1 MSGHSKWSTIKRKKG
16 AADAKR
22 GKIFTKLIK
31 EITVAAR
38 MGGGGDPDMNP
49 QLRQAID
56 KAKQHNMPND
66 NIKRA
71 LKKAV
76 GEGEGQNFEE
86 SSYEGY
92 GPGGTAVL
100 VRVLTDNKNRTTAEV
115 RHAFSKFGG
124 NLGQD
129 GCVSYLFNK
138 KGMVIIDKEGADEDA
153 LLETA
158 INAGAEDMKDEDSTF
173 DIYTEP
179 NDFETVRNA
188 IKKAGF
194 SIADAEI
201 SMIPQNTVQL
211 SGKRASTMLKLVDTL
226 EDNDD
231 VQDVYSNFDISQE
244 ELEALSD

>member
-31 EITVAAR
+31 EITVAVK
-38 MGGGGDPDMNP
+38 MGNNPDPEMNP

-56 KAKQHNMPND
+56 KAKQNNMPND
-66 NIKRA
+66 NVKRA
-71 LKKAV
+71 IKKAS
-76 GEGEGQNFEE
+76 GEGEGQSFEE

-92 GPGGTAVL
+92 GPGGAAVL

-129 GCVSYLFNK
+129 GCVSYMFDK
-138 KGMVIIDKEGADEDA
+138 KGMVVIDKEGVDEDA
-153 LLETA
+153 LLEA
-158 INAGAEDMKDEDSTF
+158 ALNAGAEDMKDEDSTF

-179 NDFETVRNA
+179 NDFESVRDA
-188 IKKAGF
+188 IKDGGF
-194 SIADAEI
+194 TIAQAEV

-211 SGKRASTMLKLVDTL
+211 SGRKAGTMLKLMETL

-231 VQDVYSNFDISQE
+231 VQDVYSNFDIAQE
-244 ELEALSD
+244 EMEALS